1 MASASS
7 AFALEQLHASVHQDF
22 NSALHGHLVPSSQ
35 CQVLS
40 GVSGVMVQGALFAVS
55 VSALLLKWK
64 FEEPRRL
71 IGVFLLDS
79 SKQFVGA
86 GVIHAL
92 NMICAVTFA
101 HLEASVADECAWY
114 WVNIMIDTTFGV
126 LVCWGLLKLTE
137 RFFGYDSGHYG
148 KGASTG
154 INWEANPDYQKWLHQ
169 IMVWCGI
176 VAIMKTVVVILMY
189 TFAPFWINVSVACTH
204 WIIDRNRRLLFVM
217 LVTPT
222 FMNMFQFLAT
232 DSFLKYSRRKA
243 KEDVLPMACNEGT
256 ALRASM
262 TETAAVDL
270 RTRNT
275 GTTG

>member
-1 MASASS
+1 MASGQQGL
-7 AFALEQLHASVHQDF
+7 LELHASVH
-22 NSALHGHLVPSSQ
+22 NALSSAPHGDIAAPKQ

-40 GVSGVMVQGALFAVS
+40 GIVGLTVQGALFAMS

-64 FEEPRRL
+64 LEDPRRPL
-71 IGVFLLDS
+71 RIFMLDS

-92 NMICAVTFA
+92 NMICAVAFA

-114 WVNIMIDTTFGV
+114 WVNIMIDTTLGV

-137 RFFGYDSGHYG
+137 HLFQYDSGHYG

-154 INWEANPDYQKWLHQ
+154 IDWEASPDYNKWLRQ

-176 VAIMKTVVVILMY
+176 VALMKVFVVFIMYAL
-189 TFAPFWINVSVACTH
+189 APFWINVSVACTH
-204 WIIDRNRRLLFVM
+204 WITKRDLRLLFVM

-222 FMNMFQFLAT
+222 CMNMFQFVIT
-232 DSFLKYSRRKA
+232 DSFLKYSKA
-243 KEDVLPMACNEGT
+243 KAKQDMFSTTCNEET
-256 ALRASM
+256 ALRASIPEASADM
-262 TETAAVDL
+262 RARSIAASP
-270 RTRNT
+270 
-275 GTTG
+275 